1 MRRGGQGGEVLRALV
16 IGLGNPLRG
25 DDGLGPAVL
34 DLLRRKSEAGWTLIE
49 SAGDDLLE
57 WMAASEFDRIIVVDA
72 ADLGTAPGSWARL
85 TPESL
90 ATPNELSHGFD
101 LAQSLALLTALG
113 IKPAPISIYAVQ
125 PAVVGW
131 RPGLSRI
138 VAIALAAVA
147 NAIRQELCRNQPSR
161 RPPALAK
168 HPEGAQAGAPW
179 APGRGRARTVLRTQQ
194 DVRSLPSGAET
205 DY

>member
-1 MRRGGQGGEVLRALV
+1 MRRGGQGGEVLPALV

-25 DDGLGPAVL
+25 DDGIGPAVL
-34 DLLRRKSEAGWTLIE
+34 DLLRRKSEPGWTLIE

-72 ADLGTAPGSWARL
+72 ADLGKAPGSWARL
-85 TPESL
+85 APESL
-90 ATPNELSHGFD
+90 ATTSELSHGFD

-113 IKPAPISIYAVQ
+113 ITPAPISIYAVQ

-131 RPGLSRI
+131 RPGLSRD

-147 NAIRQELCRNQPSR
+147 NAIRQELCRNQLSR
-161 RPPALAK
+161 RPLA
-168 HPEGAQAGAPW
+168 PQAGAHR
-179 APGRGRARTVLRTQQ
+179 APARTGVRTVLRTQQ
-194 DVRSLPSGAET
+194 DVRSLPGGAET
-205 DY
+205 D